1 MMSFGNAMPLVAALT
16 LLLLAPANANAAP
29 CDSLIKLQLANTT
42 ITSARIVSPGAF
54 HLPPRQRGSV
64 EFFTA
69 FNRLPAVCRVEAIVS
84 PAQDSHIEVEVWL
97 PATAWNG
104 KFLGV
109 GNGGFAGSLS
119 YFRLGEAVNSGY
131 ASASTDTGHRG
142 NTRDLRWSIGH
153 PEKQTDFDYR
163 AVHEMTVV
171 AKTAIQAFYGNTPEH
186 SYFSSCS
193 NGGRQGLMEAQR
205 YPADYDGV
213 MAGAPAMHLGFSTFV
228 TDKIDAFR
236 ERGGKLVIYHGGAD
250 APQNSIDFFK
260 QLQSRMGGNVVDG
273 FMQLYI
279 VPGMGHCGSGEVP
292 NDFGQWVRPN
302 ADASHSMLKALE
314 RWVENGMRPM
324 SIIATQWTKDGDT
337 ASGVLRTRPLC
348 PYPQKAHWIGTGDEN
363 DWRSYSCR

>member
-1 MMSFGNAMPLVAALT
+1 
-16 LLLLAPANANAAP
+16 
-29 CDSLIKLQLANTT
+29 
-42 ITSARIVSPGAF
+42 
-54 HLPPRQRGSV
+54 
-64 EFFTA
+64 
-69 FNRLPAVCRVEAIVS
+69 
-84 PAQDSHIEVEVWL
+84 
-97 PATAWNG
+97 
-104 KFLGV
+104 
-109 GNGGFAGSLS
+109 
-119 YFRLGEAVNSGY
+119 
-131 ASASTDTGHRG
+131 
-142 NTRDLRWSIGH
+142 
-153 PEKQTDFDYR
+153 
-163 AVHEMTVV
+163 
-171 AKTAIQAFYGNTPEH
+171 
-186 SYFSSCS
+186 
-193 NGGRQGLMEAQR
+193 
-205 YPADYDGV
+205 

-302 ADASHSMLKALE
+302 ADASDSMLKALE
-314 RWVENGMRPM
+314 RWVENGVRPM

-348 PYPQKAHWIGTGDEN
+348 PYPQKARWIGTDDEN